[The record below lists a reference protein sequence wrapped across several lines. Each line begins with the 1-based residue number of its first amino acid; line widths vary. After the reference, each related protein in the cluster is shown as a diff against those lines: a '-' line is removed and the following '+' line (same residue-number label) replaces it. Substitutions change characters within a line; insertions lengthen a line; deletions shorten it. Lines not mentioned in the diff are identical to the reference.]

1 MSKVEKYIKIENLS
15 VSDELFK
22 FVNEELLP
30 GTKIIQ
36 KDFWEKFD
44 SFAHELTPENKKLI
58 KIREKM
64 QMDIDSWHIEN
75 PNTKNK
81 E

>member
-30 GTKIIQ
+30 GPKINS
-36 KDFWEKFD
+36 KRF
-44 SFAHELTPENKKLI
+44 LG
-58 KIREKM
+58 KI
-64 QMDIDSWHIEN
+64 
-75 PNTKNK
+75 
-81 E
+81 